1 MPLSAMLLEEAE
13 NKWKILYVLRENQVI
28 LRKNCYLGR
37 SISYHTC
44 CHPIFCLRTY
54 FYPHFYLFNF
64 SFMNIF
70 FLCLWARAN
79 FQFALWIIQIT
90 CLRWYF
96 HWHLKK
102 SSSLCVSITGSG
114 NYVSNLPFPTFALV
128 TLVTE
133 DYIGRRA
140 ALVLLMPLIS

>member
-1 MPLSAMLLEEAE
+1 MLLEEAE
-13 NKWKILYVLRENQVI
+13 NKWKILDVLWENQVI

-70 FLCLWARAN
+70 SFV
-79 FQFALWIIQIT
+79 FEQGQTF
-90 CLRWYF
+90 
-96 HWHLKK
+96 
-102 SSSLCVSITGSG
+102 SLLYESFKLHVWDDIFIDTWTKAVPS
-114 NYVSNLPFPTFALV
+114 VFPSQEVA
-128 TLVTE
+128 
-133 DYIGRRA
+133 I
-140 ALVLLMPLIS
+140 M

>member
-1 MPLSAMLLEEAE
+1 M
-13 NKWKILYVLRENQVI
+13 I

-37 SISYHTC
+37 SNTYHAC
-44 CHPIFCLRTY
+44 CHPIFCLRTC

-70 FLCLWARAN
+70 S
-79 FQFALWIIQIT
+79 FAFEQGQTSVCFMNHSNYMFEMIFSLT
-90 CLRWYF
+90 LEE
-96 HWHLKK
+96 
-102 SSSLCVSITGSG
+102 SSFLCVSIRVSG